1 MWFLLAEKIR
11 PVSRLHLIQG
21 ILAYGSSPLLALFI
35 LFGTFQA
42 AIDRW
47 HQKTLNV
54 QLPSALILMFLTLLL
69 LFSPK
74 LLSLIHLS
82 SLSKTLRPYGGVI
95 LASVAVLF

>member
-47 HQKTLNV
+47 NKKRLNV
-54 QLPSALILMFLTLLL
+54 KFPLGFIIMFLILLL
-69 LFSPK
+69 LLSMK
-74 LLSLIHLS
+74 LLSLIHFFCQ
-82 SLSKTLRPYGGVI
+82 SKLLRDYGGGLGGAVGGI
-95 LASVAVLF
+95 L